1 MKIEETLLVLVSAVL
16 VVACGPNSSGGS
28 SGAPASGSATSG
40 PVSAASS
47 IPVAASAA
55 PSTSASAPTCAMN
68 TQSADTCVVRKP
80 GTPDECV
87 ACHLWAGG
95 PPNQPFVYP
104 YELLVPARPA
114 SSPVVLVWH
123 LLDKGLRFP
132 SAASGPTMPMPAAS
146 AASSPFSDPS
156 PTSDDDG
163 QTVDPD
169 PDARMFRWK
178 FQHPGAAQSYA
189 YTMQFESR
197 VPHTA
202 RFIPVSCDPTIKSS
216 GN

>member
-1 MKIEETLLVLVSAVL
+1 
-16 VVACGPNSSGGS
+16 
-28 SGAPASGSATSG
+28 
-40 PVSAASS
+40 
-47 IPVAASAA
+47 
-55 PSTSASAPTCAMN
+55 
-68 TQSADTCVVRKP
+68 
-80 GTPDECV
+80 V